1 MTTHEAER
9 ILIQYNA
16 WRRDNEGKY
25 DMIDPEQIVEAIEEA
40 ITTLH
45 YINRFDNHK
54 EDTK

>member
-9 ILIQYNA
+9 ILIQFNA
-16 WRRDNEGKY
+16 WRRDNEGKT
-25 DMIDPEQIVEAIEEA
+25 DMPDPKQIGEAIDEA

-54 EDTK
+54 EDIK